1 MADVTFSI
9 QGNVDNLSKQ
19 QDGGAVL
26 RLGQALFKGLAGNLK
41 DVGTALEL
49 EIAAGILYGSPDE
62 PQASVSVEPG
72 PQLLLVV
79 AGTLTEMVGTLLSD
93 IKGNAGVQKLLP
105 AIQKFSGT
113 NQHAIHD
120 LFQELMISKQPPDPI
135 LSCLVGISP
144 SSEEMQVCIS
154 NKDSRTATRS
164 TGKCQGM
171 CTYTCAHHPELVDS
185 GLWRRSPQEL
195 VELVFAILPLPRIF
209 ELCESPKAWSALSKS
224 SNFRQACS
232 EGHPKLSGLVGFNC
246 HFESTWT
253 RIHDINPS
261 GFALNRLVYLEEM
274 VLTIMRQSILVMEG

>member
-1 MADVTFSI
+1 
-9 QGNVDNLSKQ
+9 
-19 QDGGAVL
+19 
-26 RLGQALFKGLAGNLK
+26 
-41 DVGTALEL
+41 
-49 EIAAGILYGSPDE
+49 
-62 PQASVSVEPG
+62 
-72 PQLLLVV
+72 
-79 AGTLTEMVGTLLSD
+79 MVGTLLSD
-93 IKGNAGVQKLLP
+93 IKGSAVVQKLLP

-113 NQHAIHD
+113 NQHAIHH

-185 GLWRRSPQEL
+185 GLWRRLPQEL

-209 ELCESPKAWSALSKS
+209 ELCESSKAWSALSKS

-232 EGHPKLSGLVGFNC
+232 EGHPKFSRLVGFNC

-253 RIHDINPS
+253 RIHDIESEWLCIEQTCLPGGDGTNYHETISSCDGGLACFASVHHFISSPIWVWNPLTS
-261 GFALNRLVYLEEM
+261 TWKALPHLFWEQQDRHG
-274 VLTIMRQSILVMEG
+274 TACDGG